1 MLSTTISWSSISGVF
16 VLLLQVS
23 CRRGSQVIYIIF
35 IRSSTL
41 TVFHAVHPW
50 TISSRLKGEREEL
63 ATRIMCVR
71 RSVPLQALRRV
82 SPTARLKAR
91 AQCSWEF
98 GWNTAV
104 ENSWPASKVAAVA
117 VGTSVRYATLRLRC
131 WAVRGL
137 EVRVRCAAP
146 GTSQRSATINPSTSQ
161 QQRCR
166 TP

>member
-1 MLSTTISWSSISGVF
+1 MVQHFRCLCSSPSG
-16 VLLLQVS
+16 LLQARFAGDLHYLHTFEHVDGFS
-23 CRRGSQVIYIIF
+23 CSPPLDYLLPSKGRERGACHAH
-35 IRSSTL
+35 R
-41 TVFHAVHPW
+41 VF
-50 TISSRLKGEREEL
+50 
-63 ATRIMCVR
+63 C

-117 VGTSVRYATLRLRC
+117 VGTSVRHATLRLRC

-146 GTSQRSATINPSTSQ
+146 GTSQRSATINPSTSKR
-161 QQRCR
+161 QRCR